1 MSDEL
6 KKRIETLQQLIK
18 AGGLDQENSIREEMK
33 NLFIDVTGAIK
44 SLTAIQ
50 EQLKKIATEFKN
62 RKSASG
68 DVAKFYSFVK
78 SRTSAELDMATLLD
92 RGWNLI
98 CIEDY
103 EEAGKILQQ
112 ALGIDPKNIRA
123 LGLMGLVLMNKEK
136 YDEAMMYFQQV
147 ITGNPENAFA
157 LNNLGYICYK
167 KGIWGEAIE
176 HLTKAAKQK
185 KDRMASLYANFYL
198 GLVYYE
204 RTMYTDAVRF
214 FEQALRLG
222 PNLQEAHYY
231 MGCTEMKKYEFE
243 KAVKHFENCMKI
255 DSDSRY
261 GRMAREEADKIRP
274 LIKPDILLKKDR
286 HDDPEKGR

>member
-1 MSDEL
+1 MSDDL
-6 KKRIETLQQLIK
+6 KKRIEALQQLIK
-18 AGGLDQENSIREEMK
+18 TGGPDQENAIREEIK
-33 NLFIDVTGAIK
+33 RLFIDVASAIK
-44 SLTAIQ
+44 SLTASQ

-103 EEAGKILQQ
+103 EEAGKVLQQ

-123 LGLMGLVLMNKEK
+123 LGLMGLILMNKEK
-136 YDEAMMYFQQV
+136 YDQAMMYFQQV
-147 ITGNPENAFA
+147 ITGDPENAFA

-185 KDRMASLYANFYL
+185 KDKMASLYANFYL

-214 FEQALRLG
+214 FEQALKLG
-222 PNLQEAHYY
+222 SNLQEAHYY
-231 MGCTEMKKYEFE
+231 MGCTEMKRYEFE
-243 KAVKHFENCMKI
+243 KAVQHFENCMKI
-255 DSDSRY
+255 DINSRY
-261 GRMAREEADKIRP
+261 GRMAKEEADKIRP
-274 LIKPDILLKKDR
+274 LIKPEILLKKNQR
-286 HDDPEKGR
+286 DDPVQDR

>member
-1 MSDEL
+1 MNDEL
-6 KKRIETLQQLIK
+6 KKRIDVLQQLIK
-18 AGGLDQENSIREEMK
+18 TGGPDQENSIREEIK
-33 NLFIDVTGAIK
+33 KLFIDLTGAMK
-44 SLTAIQ
+44 GLTAIQ

-98 CIEDY
+98 CVEDY
-103 EEAGKILQQ
+103 EEAGKVLQQ
-112 ALGIDPKNIRA
+112 ALEIDPKNIRA
-123 LGLMGLVLMNKEK
+123 LGLMGLILMNKEK
-136 YDEAMMYFQQV
+136 YDQAMMYFQQV
-147 ITGNPENAFA
+147 ITGDPENAFA

-176 HLTKAAKQK
+176 HLTKATKQK
-185 KDRMASLYANFYL
+185 KDKMASLYANFYL

-204 RTMYTDAVRF
+204 RTMYTDAIRF

-231 MGCTEMKKYEFE
+231 MGCTEIKKYEFE
-243 KAVKHFENCMKI
+243 KAVQHFENCMKI
-255 DSDSRY
+255 DKDSRY
-261 GRMAREEADKIRP
+261 GRMAKEEADKIKP
-274 LIKPDILLKKDR
+274 LIKPEILLNKNQGN
-286 HDDPEKGR
+286 DPAEHQ

>member
-1 MSDEL
+1 MNDEL

-18 AGGLDQENSIREEMK
+18 TGGPDQENFIREEIK
-33 NLFIDVTGAIK
+33 KLFIDVASAAK
-44 SLTAIQ
+44 SLAATQ

-68 DVAKFYSFVK
+68 DVAKFYSFVR

-98 CIEDY
+98 CVEDY
-103 EEAGKILQQ
+103 EEAGKVLQQ

-123 LGLMGLVLMNKEK
+123 LGLMGLILMNKEK
-136 YDEAMMYFQQV
+136 YDQAMMYFQQV
-147 ITGNPENAFA
+147 ITGDPENAFA

-185 KDRMASLYANFYL
+185 KDKMASLYANFYL

-214 FEQALRLG
+214 FEQAIKLG

-231 MGCTEMKKYEFE
+231 MGCTEMKRYEFE
-243 KAVKHFENCMKI
+243 KAVQHFENCMKI
-255 DSDSRY
+255 DIESRY
-261 GRMAREEADKIRP
+261 GRMAKEEADKIKP
-274 LIKPDILLKKDR
+274 LIKPEILLKKNR
-286 HDDPEKGR
+286 DDDSAKGQ